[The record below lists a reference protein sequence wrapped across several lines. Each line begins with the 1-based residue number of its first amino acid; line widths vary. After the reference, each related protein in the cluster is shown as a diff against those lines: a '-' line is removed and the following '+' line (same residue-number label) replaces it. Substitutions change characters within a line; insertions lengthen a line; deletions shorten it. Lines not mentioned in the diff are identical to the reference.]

1 MPDPEN
7 GKVQIVVR
15 RRRTRRHRRHLLIRR
30 LLSLCVLALFTA
42 CFSALALR
50 YFGFPTFGREMHP
63 GDSERALWR
72 EQTALL
78 DQVLSQVHAP
88 RPLYPYSVVP
98 GGVQDANEL
107 KWVAEHDPIVAAHY
121 AGFDYA
127 HARIVEVTLARSV
140 YVSYRIGNRV
150 YWMRRR
156 ISLHKGEKLITDG
169 RITARGRCGNQVAEK
184 PQPAV
189 SPAEPAPEAFE
200 RPMQSAGTAIPSPPV
215 PFDSALLG
223 RPQPELPPDGPL
235 GVISSFGGGNPIAVS
250 PPALP
255 AGLCAPVPRKK
266 GDAAIEEVAAVSGNS
281 NSKKKLGA
289 CGSQPLSPV
298 PEPATWVL
306 LVTGSAMLVW
316 RFVRRTSHASF

>member
-1 MPDPEN
+1 VSDPEN
-7 GKVQIVVR
+7 GNVQVIVK

-30 LLSLCVLALFTA
+30 LLSLAVLALFTA
-42 CFSALALR
+42 GISAFALR
-50 YFGFPTFGREMHP
+50 YFGFPTFGRQSQAA
-63 GDSERALWR
+63 DSESALAR

-78 DQVLSQVHAP
+78 DQILSQVHPAHP
-88 RPLYPYSVVP
+88 VYPYSVVP
-98 GGVQDANEL
+98 GGVQDAGEL

-127 HARIVEVTLARSV
+127 HARVVEVTLARSV
-140 YVSYRIGNRV
+140 YVSYRIGNHV

-200 RPMQSAGTAIPSPPV
+200 QPMQSAGTATPSPPV
-215 PFDSALLG
+215 PFESALLS
-223 RPQPELPPDGPL
+223 RPQPELAPDGPL
-235 GVISSFGGGNPIAVS
+235 GIVSSFGGGNPIAIS

-255 AGLCAPVPRKK
+255 AGLCAPVPKRK
-266 GDAAIEEVAAVSGNS
+266 GGAEIEDVAAASGSTNG
-281 NSKKKLGA
+281 KKKLGP
-289 CGSQPLSPV
+289 CGSQLPSTV
-298 PEPATWVL
+298 PEPTTWAL
-306 LVTGSAMLVW
+306 LVTG
-316 RFVRRTSHASF
+316 FVAILWKFGRKPYRASV